1 MCYRDR
7 LLAHARK
14 LLISCS
20 RNPCFPPAAK
30 VVTRYKIQHTIK
42 KERQMTYL
50 RPVDRFFRFLD
61 NPGFLVRLR
70 PHLSEDVDGIET
82 LAEAVEGIN

>member
-1 MCYRDR
+1 
-7 LLAHARK
+7 
-14 LLISCS
+14 
-20 RNPCFPPAAK
+20 
-30 VVTRYKIQHTIK
+30 
-42 KERQMTYL
+42 MTYL